1 MTSMP
6 AHSDDGRDHASRASS
21 GEARLIAVVVLIA
34 LIWPTSAPAAEKI
47 KVTIPA
53 AAVTFASLY
62 HAKAAGY
69 FDDEGL
75 DVEIVTVSGGGSL
88 QALIARD
95 AQFCVTPGTYQMQA
109 FEKGQPLLAT
119 AAIMNRNAINVVMH
133 KNVAREKGITEKT
146 PLADKIKALKGLKLS
161 GVAVGS
167 FSYQVMLYY
176 LQKAGIDPQ
185 KDVQLIGIGS
195 GPAMV
200 LALEQRKIDAF
211 ATGTPIPDAAVA
223 RGIGVMIV
231 DNAAGEDPDF
241 AEFMMNAVIVHPE
254 YARQN
259 PETVRKMVRAL
270 LKASGWLLDHPAE
283 AAVPSMKPFLGR
295 VEDKVLADGVEKVRQ
310 GIPRDGRITPR
321 AVELTES
328 FMLKIGAIKT
338 KIPYEKLVT
347 NDFLP
352 K

>member
-1 MTSMP
+1 MRHVVGPSIVLGLLTGLAALASP
-6 AHSDDGRDHASRASS
+6 AG
-21 GEARLIAVVVLIA
+21 
-34 LIWPTSAPAAEKI
+34 APAAEKI
-47 KVTIPA
+47 TITVPA

-69 FDDEGL
+69 FADDGL
-75 DVEIVTVSGGGSL
+75 DVEIVTVAGGGSL

-109 FEKGQPLLAT
+109 YEKGQSLLAT
-119 AAIMNRNAINVVMH
+119 ATILNRNAINVVMH
-133 KNVAREKGITEKT
+133 KDVARDKGITEKS
-146 PLADKIKALKGLKLS
+146 PLGEKIKALKGLKLS

-167 FSYQVMLYY
+167 FSYQVLLYY
-176 LQKAGIDPQ
+176 LIKGGIDPQ
-185 KDVQLIGIGS
+185 KDVELIGIGA
-195 GPAMV
+195 GPPMV

-223 RGIGVMIV
+223 RGFGLMIV

-241 AEFMMNAVIVHPE
+241 TEFMMNSVIVHPD

-259 PETVRKMVRAL
+259 SAVVRKVVRAL
-270 LKASGWLLDHPAE
+270 VKANGWLLDHSAE
-283 AAVPSMKPFLGR
+283 EAVPSMKPFLGR
-295 VEDKVLADGVEKVRQ
+295 LDDKVILEGVKKTRP
-310 GIPRDGRITPR
+310 GIPRDGRITER
-321 AVELTES
+321 AVALTEE
-328 FMLKIGAIKT
+328 FMAKIGALKSR
-338 KIPYEKLVT
+338 IPYDKLVT

>member
-34 LIWPTSAPAAEKI
+34 LIWPTAAPAAEKI
-47 KVTIPA
+47 KVTIRA

-69 FDDEGL
+69 FADEGL
-75 DVEIVTVSGGGSL
+75 DVEIITVSGGGSL

-133 KNVAREKGITEKT
+133 EDVAREKGITEKT

-231 DNAAGEDPDF
+231 DNAAGED
-241 AEFMMNAVIVHPE
+241 
-254 YARQN
+254 
-259 PETVRKMVRAL
+259 
-270 LKASGWLLDHPAE
+270 
-283 AAVPSMKPFLGR
+283 
-295 VEDKVLADGVEKVRQ
+295 KVLADGVEKVRQ